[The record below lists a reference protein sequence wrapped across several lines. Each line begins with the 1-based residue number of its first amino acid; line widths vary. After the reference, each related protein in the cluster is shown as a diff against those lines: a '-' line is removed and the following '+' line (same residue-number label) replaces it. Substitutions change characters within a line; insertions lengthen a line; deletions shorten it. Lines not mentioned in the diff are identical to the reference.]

1 MIPLLR
7 DKCLNISSHS
17 PIWHYTFQWTL
28 THAPLAHW
36 AIIGCHLVSPVVAP
50 AYLEQ
55 CMHGLVNH
63 RMSDKPNFFDGK
75 ASLAAKFG
83 VPKKCPAGHLGWGCR
98 GKILIGEMPGCPGFQ
113 YSFLFIYIHMY
124 IHIYS
129 ITTTMTVISCP
140 IIANTPTGAKMQERI
155 RQRTW
160 SETTTRSWDPW
171 DPGAIAF

>member
-75 ASLAAKFG
+75 ASLAAKLG
-83 VPKKCPAGHLGWGCR
+83 VPKNLLQVILDEGVVARFWLEKCQGALDFNIH
-98 GKILIGEMPGCPGFQ
+98 F
-113 YSFLFIYIHMY
+113 YSFIFICIFTYILLLLPWLSYHVLSLQILQLVPRCRNGY
-124 IHIYS
+124 GS
-129 ITTTMTVISCP
+129 EP
-140 IIANTPTGAKMQERI
+140 GPK
-155 RQRTW
+155 RQR
-160 SETTTRSWDPW
+160 
-171 DPGAIAF
+171 DPGTPGILVP